1 MLLQM
6 TFHPQEHFYMSLYFF
21 LDKFQLKHGNQD
33 INNANQK
40 FYYFYYF
47 HLYGQVLKK

>member
-21 LDKFQLKHGNQD
+21 LDKFQLKHGN
-33 INNANQK
+33 
-40 FYYFYYF
+40 
-47 HLYGQVLKK
+47 